1 MPALQDALRQKKF
14 PKIELDGRRSLGK
27 ARQTKLAAY
36 LL

>member
-1 MPALQDALRQKKF
+1 MSALQDALRQKKF

-27 ARQTKLAAY
+27 ARRTKLVTY